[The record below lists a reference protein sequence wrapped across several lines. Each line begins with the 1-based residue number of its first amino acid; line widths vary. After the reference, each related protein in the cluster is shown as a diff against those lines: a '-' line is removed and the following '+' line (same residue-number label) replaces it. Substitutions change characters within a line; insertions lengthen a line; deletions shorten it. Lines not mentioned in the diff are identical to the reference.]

1 MRIRREF
8 VKELFEKL
16 RGVRTITVNGWCLQA
31 LSVLEMEEAPSLL
44 SKCQNLILHAGVS
57 QWDLPGIA
65 YMLRSSHCLEKLDIL
80 LTGDRCLKLEL
91 DEETKECFNFDEED
105 FLCSRKGSFQLVA
118 EHLKRVEI
126 AGSEAHSSGS
136 KYLHALIKFILGDI
150 PLYWRR

>member
-16 RGVRTITVNGWCLQA
+16 RGVRTITINGWCLQA

-44 SKCQNLILHAGVS
+44 SK
-57 QWDLPGIA
+57 
-65 YMLRSSHCLEKLDIL
+65 YIL

-91 DEETKECFNFDEED
+91 DEETKERFNFDEEE

-126 AGSEAHSSGS
+126 ACSEAHSSGS